1 MQVEPSWTMEY
12 DNDDDGDDDDGGADN
27 DGKCSGVGC
36 LAQSKQV

>member
-12 DNDDDGDDDDGGADN
+12 DDDADGDDDDGGADN
-27 DGKCSGVGC
+27 DGKCSGVGW